1 MSNIDKT
8 KFMGSKDA
16 VKILGIHPNTLY
28 NWEKKGIIEVIRSTS
43 TGKRFYN
50 VDKYLKSQG
59 LVCNKMEN
67 EKEIKC
73 STVEELD
80 KKKRIKICYARVSS
94 TGQKEDL
101 ERQKK
106 ELKSKYPKYEL
117 IEDIGSGINLT
128 KKGIQKII
136 ELGIEGKIEELVVAH
151 KDRLARFGYDLIEHI
166 IKKYSNGK
174 IIVMNEKEEIEP
186 EEEMVKDVLQIMNV
200 FVAKMNGRRKYGT
213 KKKETEE
220 GLLKIVKK

>member
-1 MSNIDKT
+1 MANIDKT
-8 KFMGSKDA
+8 KFMGGKETC
-16 VKILGIHPNTLY
+16 KILGVHQNTLY
-28 NWEKKGIIEVIRSTS
+28 AWEEKGIIEVIRSTP

-50 VDKYLKSQG
+50 VDKYLKGQG

-73 STVEELD
+73 SKIDELD

-94 TGQKEDL
+94 IGQKEDL

-136 ELGIEGKIEELVVAH
+136 ELGIEGILLV
-151 KDRLARFGYDLIEHI
+151 D
-166 IKKYSNGK
+166 KKRCNPIHFSSFF
-174 IIVMNEKEEIEP
+174 
-186 EEEMVKDVLQIMNV
+186 V
-200 FVAKMNGRRKYGT
+200 FFLYFLNPFIFCCIY
-213 KKKETEE
+213 
-220 GLLKIVKK
+220 I